1 MQFMRKFFLAYFS
14 VYDKMFKMRIKII
27 ATVGESL
34 RVNLQKKE
42 EQEIINS
49 LPLARN
55 LLDSKIKILSDIRE
69 GKNININTLFN
80 KHYSNFWQNIGNRS
94 AKDFPCAELQSIV
107 YLLDHLFNEVDEL
120 DVELCFIPTR
130 ETKDIA
136 DFLVKQLEDN
146 QSHLKNRYYG
156 KGLDIK
162 QVYAT
167 NYVDISADNAEAF
180 QSGLEE
186 LYERLEGQ
194 LKGSVQYDAIFIDIT
209 GGYKGFIPISA
220 LRGFLDDKVRVF
232 YAHEKSKSVIIIP
245 SLPLSFSLR
254 SLDEM
259 RSIVRREK
267 IPKEEWENL
276 PPRFKP
282 LYYPTEWNDFKR
294 TVFGEIVYKF
304 YEEERTRRYGYGHY
318 LLEMLKN
325 NEREKLKERLPYWEH
340 LWLGDQ
346 IPETVEHSR
355 GHSQR
360 LLEMAYHL
368 FILFPHL
375 KDELKSEWLYYLIC
389 AIWLHD
395 IGHSALYY
403 EQNNEKIPV
412 YLMPSLVRDW
422 HHLLSAQLIEK
433 GDYLQDAN
441 DKQIV
446 SLLAKYHR
454 KAMKLKG
461 GNFEFQKDYGL
472 LKVKEFPSL
481 EKINVNGEKL
491 LLTCALLRLLD
502 ACDVQADRVVSE
514 EYRKQREN
522 RTKYEMEF
530 YYSQFIEL
538 KKKIASSLTGND
550 NRKLNELEKAMEEFK
565 NAQPSELNFK
575 NLQSE
580 AEQLAIEIF
589 RDNLKKNRL
598 LVELASLADK
608 VIFKRRQEYDFLLH
622 SGIDLVYLGKKDDN
636 LAIYIVGGTDYNK
649 DKENLKSVAK
659 QIKEEFEEIENILSC
674 YGISLSGIYLSE
686 IGERLDE

>member
-1 MQFMRKFFLAYFS
+1 
-14 VYDKMFKMRIKII
+14 MFKMRIKII

-55 LLDSKIKILSDIRE
+55 SPNLLLDNSKIKNLSNIRGRE
-69 GKNININTLFN
+69 NININNNLFN
-80 KHYSNFWQNIGNRS
+80 KHYPNFWRNIEHQS
-94 AKDFPCAELQSIV
+94 AITFPCAELQSII
-107 YLLDHLFNEVDEL
+107 YLLDHLFKEVDEL
-120 DVELCFIPTR
+120 NLELCFIPTR
-130 ETKDIA
+130 ETEDIA
-136 DFLVKQLEDN
+136 DFLVKQFGDKQNQCHLE
-146 QSHLKNRYYG
+146 NRYNG
-156 KGLDIK
+156 KRLQIN

-167 NYVDISADNAEAF
+167 NCVDISAENAEAF

-186 LYERLEGQ
+186 LYRILEGQ
-194 LKGSVQYDAIFIDIT
+194 LKASVQYDAIFIDIT

-282 LYYPTEWNDFKR
+282 LYYSTEENDFKRR

-318 LLEMLKN
+318 LLEMLEQK
-325 NEREKLKERLPYWEH
+325 EREKLKERLPYWEH

-422 HHLLSAQLIEK
+422 HHLLSAQLIEE
-433 GDYLQDAN
+433 GDYLQDLN
-441 DKQIV
+441 DKKIV

-454 KAMKLKG
+454 KAMKLIG
-461 GNFEFQKDYGL
+461 DDFALPKDYGL
-472 LKVKEFPSL
+472 LKDKKFPSL
-481 EKINVNGEKL
+481 ENVNVNGKEL

-502 ACDVQADRVVSE
+502 ACDVQADRVVSR
-514 EYRKQREN
+514 EYKEQREK
-522 RTKYEMEF
+522 RTKYEMDF
-530 YYSQFIEL
+530 YYSQFVEL

-550 NRKLNELEKAMEEFK
+550 NRKLNELENAIKRFK
-565 NAQPSELNFK
+565 NAPPSDTKFK
-575 NLQSE
+575 DLQSE

-622 SGIDLVYLGKKDDN
+622 SGIDLVYLGKKEDK

-649 DKENLKSVAK
+649 ENLKSVAS
-659 QIKEEFEEIENILSC
+659 QIKEEFGEIEDILSC
-674 YGISLSGIYLSE
+674 YGVSLSGIYLSE
-686 IGERLDE
+686 TGERLDE

>member
-1 MQFMRKFFLAYFS
+1 MRKFFLAYFS

-55 LLDSKIKILSDIRE
+55 SPNRLNCEIIRLSDIRE
-69 GKNININTLFN
+69 GKNININNLFN
-80 KHYSNFWQNIGNRS
+80 KYYQSFWQNISPQS
-94 AKDFPCAELQSIV
+94 AITFPCAELQSII
-107 YLLDHLFNEVDEL
+107 YLLDHLFKEVDEL
-120 DVELCFIPTR
+120 NVELCFIPTR
-130 ETKDIA
+130 ETEEIA
-136 DFLVKQLEDN
+136 DFLVKQLGDKQN
-146 QSHLKNRYYG
+146 QCHLENRYNG
-156 KGLDIK
+156 KRLQIN

-167 NYVDISADNAEAF
+167 NCVDISAENAEAF
-180 QSGLEE
+180 QSGLEK

-194 LKGSVQYDAIFIDIT
+194 LKASVQYDAIFIDIT

-318 LLEMLKN
+318 LLEMLEQ
-325 NEREKLKERLPYWEH
+325 NEREKLEERLPYWEH

-403 EQNNEKIPV
+403 EQNNQKIPV

-454 KAMKLKG
+454 KAMKLIG
-461 GNFEFQKDYGL
+461 DDFALPKDYGL
-472 LKVKEFPSL
+472 LKDKKFPSL
-481 EKINVNGEKL
+481 EKTNVNGKEL

-502 ACDVQADRVVSE
+502 ACDVQADRVVSD
-514 EYRKQREN
+514 EYRKQREK
-522 RTKYEMEF
+522 RTNYEMDF
-530 YYSQFIEL
+530 YYSQFVEL
-538 KKKIASSLTGND
+538 KKKIASSLTGSD
-550 NRKLNELEKAMEEFK
+550 NRKLNELEKAMEKFK
-565 NAQPSELNFK
+565 NAQPSEQNFK

-589 RDNLKKNRL
+589 RDNLGKNWL
-598 LVELASLADK
+598 LIELASLADK

-622 SGIDLVYLGKKDDN
+622 SGIDLVYLGKKEDK
-636 LAIYIVGGTDYNK
+636 LAIYIVGGTDYNE
-649 DKENLKSVAK
+649 ENLKSVAK
-659 QIKEEFEEIENILSC
+659 QIKEEFGEIEDILSC
-674 YGISLSGIYLSE
+674 YGVSLSGIYFSE
-686 IGERLDE
+686 TGERLDE

>member
-1 MQFMRKFFLAYFS
+1 
-14 VYDKMFKMRIKII
+14 
-27 ATVGESL
+27 
-34 RVNLQKKE
+34 
-42 EQEIINS
+42 
-49 LPLARN
+49 
-55 LLDSKIKILSDIRE
+55 LSDIRE

-80 KHYSNFWQNIGNRS
+80 KHYSNFWWNIEHQS
-94 AKDFPCAELQSIV
+94 AITFPCAELQSII
-107 YLLDHLFNEVDEL
+107 YLLDHLSKEVDEL
-120 DVELCFIPTR
+120 NVELCFIPTR
-130 ETKDIA
+130 ETEDIA

-146 QSHLKNRYYG
+146 QNQSHLKNRYNG
-156 KGLDIK
+156 KRLKIGK
-162 QVYAT
+162 VYAT
-167 NYVDISADNAEAF
+167 NYVDISAENAEAF

-194 LKGSVQYDAIFIDIT
+194 LKESVQYDAIFIDIT

-282 LYYPTEWNDFKR
+282 LYYPTEENDFKRR

-318 LLEMLKN
+318 LLEMLEQK
-325 NEREKLKERLPYWEH
+325 EREKLKERLPYWEH

-403 EQNNEKIPV
+403 EQNNQKIPV

-422 HHLLSAQLIEK
+422 HHLLSAQLIEE
-433 GDYLQDAN
+433 GDYLQDLN
-441 DKQIV
+441 DKKIV

-461 GNFEFQKDYGL
+461 DSFEFQKDFGL

-481 EKINVNGEKL
+481 EEKIQANGKEV

-502 ACDVQADRVVSE
+502 ACDVHADRGVSR
-514 EYRKQREN
+514 EYKEQREN

-530 YYSQFIEL
+530 YYSQFVEL

-565 NAQPSELNFK
+565 NALPSDTKFK
-575 NLQSE
+575 DLQSE

-598 LVELASLADK
+598 LIELASLADK

-622 SGIDLVYLGKKDDN
+622 SGIDLVYLGKKEDK
-636 LAIYIVGGTDYNK
+636 LAIYIVGGTDYNE
-649 DKENLKSVAK
+649 ENLKSVAK

-674 YGISLSGIYLSE
+674 YGVSLSGIYLSE
-686 IGERLDE
+686 TGERLDE